1 MNLLLQK
8 MFVGIVV
15 DKKTGADD
23 TVVENVKA
31 YLHRAVGSALHM
43 LPKGTS
49 GTSAFGDCSEGSDD
63 SDKE

>member
-1 MNLLLQK
+1 

-23 TVVENVKA
+23 TVVENVRTC
-31 YLHRAVGSALHM
+31 LHRVVESARQM

-49 GTSAFGDCSEGSDD
+49 GTSAVGDCFEGSDD